1 MADYR
6 ITYWQDIPSLVEAVA
21 GDERV
26 RRPLSSRFQEL
37 IDAAA
42 MRRGL
47 AGTDA
52 YLEAWRIGPALAM
65 PGTPAE
71 VAERVA
77 AGLEERFAEIR
88 ERALSRD

>member
-6 ITYWQDIPSLVEAVA
+6 ITYWQDIPSQVEAVDGA
-21 GDERV
+21 ERV
-26 RRPLSSRFQEL
+26 RRPLSSRFQDL

-42 MRRGL
+42 VRRGIV
-47 AGTDA
+47 GTDA
-52 YLEAWRIGPALAM
+52 YLQAWRIGPVQSM

-88 ERALSRD
+88 EGVLKGD